1 MKNPSHD
8 NDSFIVISIL
18 AGVVI
23 LVFAGIFI
31 TLLLDGTVT
40 LQTTNNGSLQNENTK
55 LKAQITLLE
64 ERVERVK
71 IRRLKSTRNL
81 EQQQFV
87 QELKNQ
93 TIAAT
98 KELDTL
104 SELINCNQ
112 TSIQLVHKASQAHK
126 AACQNFVRETAIG
139 THYKTVTSSTGKT
152 YHDVQITDIT
162 ARGVSISHQAGA
174 STLGLREMPT
184 EWQHQFMFSALELA
198 EANKQPTTSRNS
210 GAPIKLQTEEQLKLR
225 RAIALLE
232 IKLTAANLEAGLARQ
247 QLAAEKCRSSGID
260 QSPSHYTLYNIST
273 EAYSSTKYQPLYR
286 NKQAAQNT
294 LTKWQEKAIQNEQAA
309 DQYSAEITA
318 LSAKL

>member
-1 MKNPSHD
+1 MKKALHGH
-8 NDSFIVISIL
+8 DSFGVMPIL
-18 AGVVI
+18 AGVI
-23 LVFAGIFI
+23 IIVFAGIFI
-31 TLLLDGTVT
+31 SMLSDGTVA
-40 LQTTNNGSLQNENTK
+40 LPTTNNEALKNENAK
-55 LKAQITLLE
+55 LNAQLTLRE
-64 ERVERVK
+64 QR
-71 IRRLKSTRNL
+71 L
-81 EQQQFV
+81 EQAEIQKLGTIRNIRQRQLV

-93 TIAAT
+93 AIAAD
-98 KELDTL
+98 KEIDTL
-104 SELINCNQ
+104 SELIDCNQ
-112 TSIQLVHKASQAHK
+112 TSIHLVHTAFQSHK
-126 AACQNFVRETAIG
+126 AACQNFVREIAIG
-139 THYKTVTSSTGKT
+139 TRYKTLTSRVGKT
-152 YHDVQITDIT
+152 YRDVQITDIT

-174 STLGLREMPT
+174 STLGFRKMPT
-184 EWQHQFMFSALELA
+184 EWQHRFMFSALELA
-198 EANKQPTTSRNS
+198 EANKQPSTSRNS

-225 RAIALLE
+225 REIALLE